1 MSLIGNLT
9 DTKLADVLRLFAA
22 GKKTGRLTVSS
33 EEDQT
38 VLRFDK
44 GSLVHAH
51 GAGSNLQGEDAVLDV
66 FGWKEGQLTF
76 IPEEKA
82 VRPNV
87 NRSIDALIADGGA
100 RGDVFHRTNEL
111 IPTDRVVFQMA
122 AGPAQ
127 GAPKFGVGGAEWR
140 VLRMIDGVRDVREV
154 TEAAG
159 LPKADVALA
168 LLEATE
174 AGLLERIEPQR
185 ELRVQ
190 TAGLFAKDAAEM
202 DERVGGEW
210 RKLHRFPRGVQRVEV
225 KSAAGRTAF
234 LVAHFKAGVGTSVHL
249 PRGVVAD
256 LLAKEGDDVQ
266 VRPVG

>member
-9 DTKLADVLRLFAA
+9 DIKLADVLRLFAA

-44 GSLVHAH
+44 GNLVYAH
-51 GAGSNLQGEDAVLDV
+51 GAGRNLQGEDAVLDV

-76 IPEEKA
+76 VPEDKA

-87 NRSIDALIADGGA
+87 TRPVDALISDGLA
-100 RGDVFHRTNEL
+100 RGDLFHRTNAL
-111 IPTDRVVFQMA
+111 IPSDRVVFQMA
-122 AGPAQ
+122 LGPPE
-127 GAPKFGVGGAEWR
+127 GSPKFGVGGNEWR
-140 VLRMIDGVRDVREV
+140 VLRMVDGVRDVREV
-154 TEAAG
+154 AEAAG
-159 LPKADVALA
+159 LPKADVARI

-174 AGLLERIEPQR
+174 AGLLERIETHR
-185 ELRVQ
+185 ALRVR
-190 TAGLFAKDAAEM
+190 ASGLFAKDAAEM
-202 DERVGGEW
+202 DERVEAEW
-210 RKLHRFPRGVQRVEV
+210 RKLHRFLRGVQRVEV
-225 KSAAGRTAF
+225 KSAAGRTA
-234 LVAHFKAGVGTSVHL
+234 LLAAHFKAGAGTGIHL

-256 LLAKEGDDVQ
+256 LLAKDGDDVQ

>member
-9 DTKLADVLRLFAA
+9 DIKLADVLRLFAA

-44 GSLVHAH
+44 GSLVFAH
-51 GAGSNLQGEDAVLDV
+51 GAGRNLQGEDAILDV

-76 IPEEKA
+76 IPEDKA

-87 NRSIDALIADGGA
+87 TRPIDALISDGQS
-100 RGDVFHRTNEL
+100 RGDLFHRTNAL
-111 IPTDRVVFQMA
+111 IPTDRVVFQMGL
-122 AGPAQ
+122 GPPE

-140 VLRMIDGVRDVREV
+140 VLRMVDGVRDVREV

-159 LPKADVALA
+159 LPKADVARI

-174 AGLLERIEPQR
+174 AGLLERIEPHRQLQVR
-185 ELRVQ
+185 
-190 TAGLFAKDAAEM
+190 TSGLFAKDGAEI

-225 KSAAGRTAF
+225 KSAAGRTA
-234 LVAHFKAGVGTSVHL
+234 LLSAHFKGGLGTGVHL

-256 LLAKEGDDVQ
+256 LLAQEGDDVQ